1 MQAAMAMRLSA
12 PKDARISERSAI
24 LPLPDSGRMSAKGI
38 ISGGI
43 FKKVVIGERSV
54 QNASIAP
61 DSLSIADRESMATRG
76 GNMEMTVFIP
86 FSAPS
91 KNTL

>member
-1 MQAAMAMRLSA
+1 MSD
-12 PKDARISERSAI
+12 KSAI
-24 LPLPDSGRMSAKGI
+24 LPLPDKGRMSAKGI

-43 FKKVVIGERSV
+43 FRKFVIGKRSA

-61 DSLSIADRESMATRG
+61 EARSIADRESMATRG
-76 GNMEMTVFIP
+76 GKMEMTVFIP
-86 FSAPS
+86 LSAPS